1 MKRKILLSVV
11 LAMICM
17 LAFSQELGSMKD
29 GRFEVFHE
37 EVESM
42 ASFRAD
48 EDVLRTRALFHVP
61 DRLIPQLRHYFVNME
76 RQNICQD
83 YWFAD
88 SLKRRV
94 LNKLAIERIY
104 QDSIDILLI
113 PYNGNRISGENISYA
128 LYLSKKIQLTDE
140 QYTQLMSKALDMS
153 RRIRK
158 NRVLNV
164 WDEEMNVL
172 QQVLDK
178 KQLTLMFYKKNEPI
192 VSGKIKEGWSRLQNE
207 GLTEQLDSLK
217 DIKQARHYYN
227 ESEKMKAIFRYKP
240 SIRKKCLAEINKR
253 KPLMVKLLDAL
264 DKKERMNKN
273 EIESVGN
280 EFVW

>member
-11 LAMICM
+11 LAMLCM
-17 LAFSQELGSMKD
+17 LTFSQELESMKD
-29 GRFEVFHE
+29 GQVELFHD
-37 EVESM
+37 EVESI

-48 EDVLRTRALFHVP
+48 EDVLRTRAFFHVP
-61 DRLIPQLRHYFVNME
+61 DRLIPQLRCYFVNME
-76 RQNICQD
+76 RQKVCQD
-83 YWFAD
+83 YLFAD

-94 LNKLAIERIY
+94 LNKLAIERIF

-128 LYLSKKIQLTDE
+128 LYLSKKIQLTDK
-140 QYTQLMSKALDMS
+140 QYAQLMGRALDMAH
-153 RRIRK
+153 RIRK

-192 VSGKIKEGWSRLQNE
+192 VSSKLKEGWSRLQDE
-207 GLTEQLDSLK
+207 GLIEQLDSLK

-227 ESEKMKAIFRYKP
+227 ESEKVRAIFRYKP
-240 SIRKKCLAEINKR
+240 SIRKKCLAEIDRR
-253 KPLMVKLLDAL
+253 KPLMVRLLDAL
-264 DKKERMNKN
+264 DKKERMKKN

>member
-1 MKRKILLSVV
+1 MKRKILLSTV
-11 LAMICM
+11 LAMLYV
-17 LAFSQELGSMKD
+17 LAFSQELESMED
-29 GRFEVFHE
+29 GKVEMSHD

-42 ASFRAD
+42 ATFRAD
-48 EDVLRTRALFHVP
+48 EDVLRTRVFFHVP
-61 DRLIPQLRHYFVNME
+61 DRLIPQLRCYFVNME
-76 RQNICQD
+76 RQKACQD
-83 YWFAD
+83 YLFAD

-128 LYLSKKIQLTDE
+128 LYLSKKIQLTDK

-158 NRVLNV
+158 NRVLDV
-164 WDEEMNVL
+164 WDEEMTVL

-192 VSGKIKEGWSRLQNE
+192 VSNKIKEDWSRLQNE

-217 DIKQARHYYN
+217 DIKLARHYYN
-227 ESEKMKAIFRYKP
+227 ESERMKAIFRYKP
-240 SIRKKCLAEINKR
+240 SIRKKCLAEINRR
-253 KPLMVKLLDAL
+253 KPLMLRLLDAL
-264 DKKERMNKN
+264 DKKESMKKK
-273 EIESVGN
+273 EIESIGN